1 MARPA
6 AMSPDRRSEV
16 AVLVASQMAYCVL
29 GMVANNIVF
38 VTLKDRPGIKAS
50 LMNVILCHLC
60 FVNLMICTF
69 IKPIAS
75 VYVAYAHA
83 IVSLEIF
90 GPTEGVLLDWIWQ
103 SLVSF

>member
-1 MARPA
+1 M
-6 AMSPDRRSEV
+6 

-38 VTLKDRPGIKAS
+38 VTLKDRPGVKAS
-50 LMNVILCHLC
+50 LINVILCHLC

-83 IVSLEIF
+83 TVSLDIIRQHRRF
-90 GPTEGVLLDWIWQ
+90 CRIGFDNI
-103 SLVSF
+103 